1 MAPDVPSGVVCP
13 LRRASLGGHLAE
25 IVSGAAKVE
34 EPTEVSDRELRRSH
48 GVKYR
53 ATGAGH
59 LTALTRQLTSQAL
72 RQEGTAF
79 GDVRHQQT
87 CSRGSWRRSPGDP
100 QRYSPNSEHALDV

>member
-1 MAPDVPSGVVCP
+1 MAPDVPSGVACP
-13 LRRASLGGHLAE
+13 LRRASLGGHRAE

-34 EPTEVSDRELRRSH
+34 EPTEVSDRGTWIPH

-72 RQEGTAF
+72 RQEGTTF
-79 GDVRHQQT
+79 SMTFVITRRPLG
-87 CSRGSWRRSPGDP
+87 SRGDTRPMTLG
-100 QRYSPNSEHALDV
+100 YAGPNLNTQ